1 MKHTPLKRGK
11 PLTRKTP
18 LPRSWFKSTRAS
30 WRTSRAYREAVLQAV
45 EPHTRADGWVR
56 CVLCNRYFPP
66 KDITPSH
73 IKGVGAWAHLR
84 SEPKNICPMCWECH
98 GKYEGWSE
106 RYQMKRIN
114 EIFPGREEELL
125 ALARSKRLVA

>member
-1 MKHTPLKRGK
+1 MKRTRLKPGK
-11 PLTRKTP
+11 PLERKTP
-18 LPRSWFKSTRAS
+18 LPRSWFKSTRPS
-30 WRTSRAYREAVLQAV
+30 WRTSRAYREAVTQAF
-45 EPHTRADGWVR
+45 EPYTRADGWVR
-56 CVLCNRYFPP
+56 CVLCDTYFPP
-66 KDITPSH
+66 SEITPSH

-84 SEPKNICPMCWECH
+84 SEPLNIMPNCFTCH

-125 ALARSKRLVA
+125 ALARSNSRR

>member
-1 MKHTPLKRGK
+1 MKRTPLKPGK
-11 PLTRKTP
+11 PLERKTP
-18 LPRSWFKSTRAS
+18 LPRSWFKSTRSS
-30 WRTSRAYREAVLQAV
+30 WRTSRVYREAVTMAFAPYGGPYGLIM
-45 EPHTRADGWVR
+45 
-56 CVLCNRYFPP
+56 CVLCNTYFPP

-84 SEPKNICPMCWECH
+84 SEPKNICPMCWTCH
-98 GKYEGWSE
+98 GKYEGWTE

-125 ALARSKRLVA
+125 ALARSKR